1 MNDLSIKPNNIIDV
15 QAGSSSPREKTA
27 KAAALAALA
36 GTFKDLVHQVGSN
49 ADTGLSSIAE
59 RRGITAVSEP
69 REPAEQ
75 YDDAHGGQHDDHDV
89 QRAQRGRDDD
99 HGDNRGETARNDHG
113 ENEPHETREAPR
125 DDAGAG
131 RQSRDGADRDDS
143 YTDKSAHSDRPA
155 ADDRR
160 GSDQAGT
167 GDDAGTETADAAPNE
182 NGGQGNA
189 NTNSDN
195 GKNGPE
201 VADVA
206 TAAAQAMQADAGL
219 NPAQMLAQAGVNALR
234 EDGQASETAK
244 SNPMSAIAAAAN
256 GAAKESGV
264 HSTANAGKNATG
276 TQAQVQA
283 NSGGQANGQAET
295 ATKGQ
300 SNIQQQAQQMARAL
314 GNDVR
319 MQVNVNVA
327 NEAETLTS
335 RPTATLAAGA
345 SLAPEAKGQAQGSQ
359 QAGTHAAQAGPAQA
373 ALASAGQPQGGQAQ
387 GQNAQ
392 ANAQNGQAQML
403 AQAGGEAKGPAAA
416 SNATHAGGASTGASA
431 GTEGSSTSGNVTGS
445 GQAQQAQQNHQAQQ
459 AQHAAQARGQQ
470 GPSPA
475 EQVSVRI
482 TRALQAGNDKIS
494 IRLNP
499 AELGRVEVKVELAH
513 DGRMTAVVTADN
525 KDTLDL
531 LRRDASELQKALQ
544 EGGIDLD
551 SGNLAFNLRGEDGQ
565 NADQGDGNA
574 GLPGDAADAADM
586 VEPEPELILTPQ
598 DIVLGDGRIDVKA

>member
-1 MNDLSIKPNNIIDV
+1 MNEMSIKPNNVIDA
-15 QAGSSSPREKTA
+15 QAGGNGPREKTD

-36 GTFKDLVHQVGSN
+36 GTFRDLVHQVGSN

-75 YDDAHGGQHDDHDV
+75 YDDGHGAQRDDHDV

-113 ENEPHETREAPR
+113 ETEPHEAREAPR

-131 RQSRDGADRDDS
+131 HENRGGANHDDT
-143 YTDKSAHSDRPA
+143 YADKSAHSDRPA
-155 ADDRR
+155 SDERR
-160 GSDQAGT
+160 GNDQAGNA
-167 GDDAGTETADAAPNE
+167 DDAATETAGTQASE
-182 NGGQGNA
+182 NSGQGNA
-189 NTNSDN
+189 NANGDN
-195 GKNGPE
+195 GKKGPE
-201 VADVA
+201 IADVA
-206 TAAAQAMQADAGL
+206 TAAAEAMQTDGGL

-244 SNPMSAIAAAAN
+244 SNPMSALAAQAN
-256 GAAKESGV
+256 STAKEAGV
-264 HSTANAGKNATG
+264 HTAANAGKDAAG

-283 NSGGQANGQAET
+283 NNSGQGQGQADT

-314 GNDVR
+314 GDDMR

-327 NEAETLTS
+327 NEPENLTS
-335 RPTATLAAGA
+335 RPTATLAAGV

-359 QAGTHAAQAGPAQA
+359 QAGAHAAPASQAQA
-373 ALASAGQPQGGQAQ
+373 ALATAGQPQGGQAQ

-416 SNATHAGGASTGASA
+416 SNATHAGGATANASA
-431 GTEGSSTSGNVTGS
+431 GAEGSSASGSASAS
-445 GQAQQAQQNHQAQQ
+445 GQAQQTQQTHQAQQ
-459 AQHAAQARGQQ
+459 AQHAAQARGAQ

-574 GLPGDAADAADM
+574 GQPGDVAGGAET
-586 VEPEPELILTPQ
+586 VEPEPELVLTPQ